1 MSFIPTPEQAQALD
15 LFDTGDR
22 LVIQARAGAGK
33 TSTLS
38 LLARNAGYDD
48 KRVTYVAFNKQLVV
62 DAAGKFGRNTTC
74 STAHSLA
81 YQAVGRRYAHR
92 MAGSRRMHSEAIA
105 KVLGIDPIDLTTHEG
120 HRHLT
125 AKFLAGHVM
134 RTVSRFCQ
142 TADPQITL
150 DHFPRIKGIDK
161 TIIGADGLLHPG
173 TANNVEVAKE
183 LLPKAR
189 KAWADLADRNGR
201 LQYKHEHYLKL
212 WQLDEKPF
220 IFADVILWDE
230 VQDAS
235 DVMLDIVMRQ
245 PHAQLV
251 AVGDS
256 EQAIYEWAG
265 AVDALTKIPDAQQ
278 AWLTQSFRFGPR
290 IARTANLVLDWLAAE
305 PHVRGTSSILDTV
318 AHQVNPDAILC
329 RSNGKALE
337 AVLDAI
343 DHEIPVA
350 LVGGADDLV
359 RFAWAAKDLKEGRR
373 TDHPELAC
381 FANWAEVL
389 VYVEEDPQGGEL
401 KLLVDLVQR
410 YSPGLITAMLH
421 ECVDEA
427 NARLVVSTAH
437 KSKGREWSTVKLAGD
452 FPDVP
457 PELVAEVDDS
467 ELRLLYVA
475 VTRAKTG
482 LDVESV
488 PLFFNTHEAVPT
500 HV

>member
-22 LVIQARAGAGK
+22 LVIEARAGAGK
-33 TSTLS
+33 TSTLA
-38 LLARNAGYDD
+38 LLAKNAGYDN
-48 KRVTYVAFNKQLVV
+48 KNVAYIAFNKQLVV
-62 DAAGKFGRNTTC
+62 DSAGKFGRNTQS

-92 MAGSRRMHSEAIA
+92 MKTSKRMHSDEIA
-105 KVLGIDPIDLTTHEG
+105 RILGIAPIDITGPDG

-125 AKFLAGHVM
+125 SKFLAGHVM
-134 RTVSRFCQ
+134 RAVTAFCQ
-142 TADPQITL
+142 TAAPEPTIAHFPFLEGL
-150 DHFPRIKGIDK
+150 DHMVYSESAGWHRGN
-161 TIIGADGLLHPG
+161 
-173 TANNVEVAKE
+173 ANNVEVAKA
-183 LLPKAR
+183 LLPKAK

-201 LQYKHEHYLKL
+201 LQFWHPHYLKL

-220 IFADVILWDE
+220 IFAEVILWDE

-245 PHAQLV
+245 DHAQLV

-256 EQAIYEWAG
+256 EQQLYQWAG
-265 AVDALTKIPDAQQ
+265 AIDALTKIPEAKHT
-278 AWLTQSFRFGPR
+278 WLTQSFRFGPN
-290 IARTANLVLDWLAAE
+290 IARTANLVLDWLDAE
-305 PHVRGTSSILDTV
+305 PPVRGTSSIADRV
-318 AHQVNPDAILC
+318 GDHQAPDAILT
-329 RSNGKALE
+329 RTNGAALE
-337 AVLDAI
+337 AVLQAI
-343 DHEIPVA
+343 DEETPVA
-350 LVGGADDLV
+350 LVGGAEDLV
-359 RFAWAAKDLKEGRR
+359 KFAWAARDLKEGRR

-381 FANWAEVL
+381 FATWHEVL
-389 VYVEEDPQGGEL
+389 AYVDEDPQGGEL

-410 YSPGLITAMLH
+410 YTPGLITAMLH
-421 ECVDEA
+421 ELVDERA
-427 NARLVVSTAH
+427 ARLVVSTAH
-437 KSKGREWSTVKLAGD
+437 KSKGREWPTVRLAGD

-457 PELVAEVDDS
+457 VELVHEVDNG

-482 LDVESV
+482 LDVSRV
-488 PLFFNTHEAVPT
+488 PLFYETHEAVT